1 MYRTAN
7 EEGERTIKGKRYLY
21 HVTSSENVP
30 GILQYGLKRSANG
43 RKTSAIYLS
52 ENPASWAGLGDTVL
66 RVDMDGLYRLALTT
80 TSLPDIDEIFYY
92 GDIPATRI
100 TVVSRGTDTANKE
113 EEK

>member
-1 MYRTAN
+1 M
-7 EEGERTIKGKRYLY
+7 
-21 HVTSSENVP
+21 
-30 GILQYGLKRSANG
+30 KRSVNG
-43 RKTSAIYLS
+43 RKTFAIYLS

-100 TVVSRGTDTANKE
+100 TVVSRDTDTSNKE
-113 EEK
+113 ENE